1 MQVTN
6 ISQFY
11 LSQKG
16 RNGNIIAREESV
28 GYPGKI
34 ETEESAI
41 LSRKVSL
48 KLFNLI
54 CLEIQCHLVDKGLYA
69 GFFTEIKSGRSS
81 SSSISSSGIENTK
94 DNCGKRCMEN
104 EQRKS
109 AGKER
114 KKEGGSELYP
124 AQHSLSIRIS
134 TLLCTCL
141 LYYSL
146 LCANLISLR
155 ALTNP
160 PWTLSINL
168 SGQKKRRNTPKG
180 R

>member
-114 KKEGGSELYP
+114 KKREGASYTQP
-124 AQHSLSIRIS
+124 N
-134 TLLCTCL
+134 TLFQFE
-141 LYYSL
+141 SL
-146 LCANLISLR
+146 LFSALVCSTTHFS
-155 ALTNP
+155 ALT
-160 PWTLSINL
+160 W
-168 SGQKKRRNTPKG
+168 
-180 R
+180 